1 MAHPD
6 RPALPP
12 PPPAMMACDAADMR
26 AELAAALETVADGFR
41 RQIVGNENDPGRRA
55 YSGATVDAEL
65 AFALYREA
73 CRRGLHHSSIEAQA
87 IADVSRFVAA
97 SDFASLDRE
106 AALERARIAHA
117 LAFRGTRIRVALE
130 DGAAPVLCRVTERD
144 GDGANRHH
152 APVNLYAE
160 RLDRAPD
167 AGLSGLLTVRLD
179 RFLVSWWIDHKT
191 GPAAVLEATNPPPD
205 AIYVR
210 LHVGDPARRP
220 TPATGTRRKA
230 AASKSPARRRRKV
243 G

>member
-1 MAHPD
+1 
-6 RPALPP
+6 
-12 PPPAMMACDAADMR
+12 MMACDAADMR

-41 RQIVGNENDPGRRA
+41 RQIVGDENDPGRQA

-130 DGAAPVLCRVTERD
+130 DGAPPVLCRVTQRD